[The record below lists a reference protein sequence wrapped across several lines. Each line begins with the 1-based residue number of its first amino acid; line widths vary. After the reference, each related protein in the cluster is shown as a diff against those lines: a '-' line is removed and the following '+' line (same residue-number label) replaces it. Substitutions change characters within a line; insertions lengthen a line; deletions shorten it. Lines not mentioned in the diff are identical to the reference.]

1 MSNLDALLGRLWR
14 DYRDLNSQ
22 VDRIHKLLEGRGE
35 KIVNDH
41 IALRTFEDPRIGL
54 DAMGRKFESMGYKA
68 CEDYRFEEKKLK
80 ARHFE
85 HPAGTPGTPGTPGSP
100 GADVSYPRVFISELE
115 LGRCSANLRRIV
127 AGLVGQLDDAT
138 CGQWDLPMIGRP
150 WRISRADYQMLA
162 DESEYAGWVAA
173 FGFRANHFTVL
184 VNALKT
190 FASLEQLN
198 DFLKANGFALNS
210 SGGEIKGSPKAMLEQ
225 SSTLADIVPVPF
237 SDGIVDVPCCYYEF
251 ARRYP
256 MADGSL
262 FSGFVTRSADRIF
275 ESTNRRDSK

>member
-1 MSNLDALLGRLWR
+1 MPNLDALLDRLWR
-14 DYRDLNSQ
+14 DYRDMNSQ
-22 VDRIHKLLEGRGE
+22 VGRIHKLLEGRGE
-35 KIVNDH
+35 AIVNDH
-41 IALRTFEDPRIGL
+41 IALRTYEDPRIGL
-54 DAMGRKFESMGYKA
+54 DALAGKFESLGYKA

-85 HPAGTPGTPGTPGSP
+85 HPSGG
-100 GADVSYPRVFISELE
+100 YPRVFISELE
-115 LGRCSANLRRIV
+115 LGKCSANLRRIV
-127 AGLVGQLDDAT
+127 AGLVEQMDDAT
-138 CGQWDLPMIGRP
+138 CRQWDLPVIGRP
-150 WRISRADYQMLA
+150 WRLLRADYQTLA

-210 SGGEIKGSPKAMLEQ
+210 SGGEIKGSPAAMLEQ
-225 SSTLADIVPVPF
+225 SSTMADVVPVEL
-237 SDGIVDVPCCYYEF
+237 SDGVVNVPCCYYEF

-256 MADGSL
+256 MPDGKL

-275 ESTNRRDSK
+275 ESTNRRDGK